1 LPLEG
6 FRNSLQST
14 NVRIRFRE
22 TALLVQPASFV
33 FSCFKNF
40 PIEIP
45 IFYLMIFTLLNFEQQ
60 DNQILIVIILLNDIR
75 HNSGRAL

>member
-1 LPLEG
+1 LEG
-6 FRNSLQST
+6 FRNSSQST

-33 FSCFKNF
+33 FSCFENF

-45 IFYLMIFTLLNFEQQ
+45 IFCSMIFTPVNFEQQ
-60 DNQILIVIILLNDIR
+60 DKQLNIINPDR
-75 HNSGRAL
+75 HHPSK